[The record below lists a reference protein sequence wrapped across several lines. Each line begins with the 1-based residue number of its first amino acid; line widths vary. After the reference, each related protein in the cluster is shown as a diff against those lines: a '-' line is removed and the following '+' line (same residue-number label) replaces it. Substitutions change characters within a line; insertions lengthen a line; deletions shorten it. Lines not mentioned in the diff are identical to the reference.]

1 MALTE
6 DAVCLRGVQGVYA
19 VQFFKNGRWVPVL
32 VDDRFPVSSDS
43 YYDEADK
50 TTYGGM
56 FRKREGVYAEPA
68 FAASRSRGEMWMMLI
83 EKAYVCRLPPL
94 PSPQKSL
101 ASHCLLPVRARAVV
115 CAASLSTTLI
125 SSPRMPRRGSSRYAK
140 YFGSYGAIEG
150 GLVHLAL
157 VDLTGGSS
165 ELVKLDGEVA
175 RQEIKSGHM
184 WSKVL
189 MYYRSGYL
197 LGAGSN
203 AGRDTVRWPSCIRG
217 VGLVRTAK
225 QRSWCVPVWHS
236 GDHGAGYRSWP
247 RVRGVAS

>member
-1 MALTE
+1 
-6 DAVCLRGVQGVYA
+6 
-19 VQFFKNGRWVPVL
+19 
-32 VDDRFPVSSDS
+32 VDD
-43 YYDEADK
+43 AH
-50 TTYGGM
+50 
-56 FRKREGVYAEPA
+56 REGVRAPS
-68 FAASRSRGEMWMMLI
+68 AS
-83 EKAYVCRLPPL
+83 PPL
-94 PSPQKSL
+94 TSEVPPLALSAPCPSEGCRWR
-101 ASHCLLPVRARAVV
+101 CLIIFSAY
-115 CAASLSTTLI
+115 AA
-125 SSPRMPRRGSSRYAK
+125 PWSSRYAK

-203 AGRDTVRWPSCIRG
+203 AGRDTVRWASCIRG

-225 QRSWCVPVWHS
+225 QRSWWCVPVWHS